1 MENSMNRRM
10 TKNINGKLVPIGDV
24 FLNDYKAWSGET
36 VILKHNNKN
45 LSGKVI
51 KTVQNDYHLIV
62 TTDNKVIDVN
72 WNENSDKINNYIFN
86 DYDFTTK
93 HKVAQ

>member
-1 MENSMNRRM
+1 MNKRM
-10 TKNINGKLVPIGDV
+10 TTDVNGKLVSIGHDILKD
-24 FLNDYKAWSGET
+24 FSAWSGET
-36 VILKHNNKN
+36 VILKHNNKKI
-45 LSGKVI
+45 SGKVI
-51 KTVQNDYHLIV
+51 KTVQNNYHLIV

-93 HKVAQ
+93 HKMAE